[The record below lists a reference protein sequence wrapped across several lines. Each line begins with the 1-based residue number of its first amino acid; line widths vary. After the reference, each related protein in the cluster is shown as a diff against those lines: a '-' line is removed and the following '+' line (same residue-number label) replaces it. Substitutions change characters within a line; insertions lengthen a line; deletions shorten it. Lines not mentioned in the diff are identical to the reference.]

1 MGLRP
6 GRRKADESK
15 DPDDGLMRN
24 LSENRLL
31 GSKVFHSETGEK
43 EKKRQD
49 QTAALGL
56 LRFFSP
62 SVPTPASD
70 RGPHSR
76 T

>member
-1 MGLRP
+1 
-6 GRRKADESK
+6 
-15 DPDDGLMRN
+15 MRVRTPTMASCGTF
-24 LSENRLL
+24 LKTDYWVAR
-31 GSKVFHSETGEK
+31 FFTQRQEK
-43 EKKRQD
+43 KKRQD